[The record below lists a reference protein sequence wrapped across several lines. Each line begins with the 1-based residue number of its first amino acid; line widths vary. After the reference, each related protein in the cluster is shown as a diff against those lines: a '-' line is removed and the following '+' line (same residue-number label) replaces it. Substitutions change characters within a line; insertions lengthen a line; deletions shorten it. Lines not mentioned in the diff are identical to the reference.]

1 MFLYY
6 FSWTVFIGFIIYL
19 GTKYQVQLENEAS
32 KNFELMPV
40 VLFTTLFPI
49 VIGLFLRL
57 PKLIIEIKQK
67 KQWRFDWIKFIAIG
81 LPTFLVI
88 SLFILPF
95 TSLGEGIIIVP
106 EILWIASPTFQ
117 IIAGIVFGYILLDC
131 LKKK

>member
-1 MFLYY
+1 
-6 FSWTVFIGFIIYL
+6 
-19 GTKYQVQLENEAS
+19 VQLENEAS